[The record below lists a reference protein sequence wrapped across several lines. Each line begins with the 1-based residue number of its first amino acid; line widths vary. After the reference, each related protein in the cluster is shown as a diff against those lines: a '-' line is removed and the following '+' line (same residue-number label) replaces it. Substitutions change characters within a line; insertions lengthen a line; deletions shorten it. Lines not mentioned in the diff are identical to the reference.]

1 VEISLKNIWEWVT
14 RSIVF
19 ILVVSV
25 VFGVGGFI
33 YNSYFVS
40 PTYAAGVKFY
50 ASGMETA
57 PTIGNSVA
65 PQYVEFLNVNEFN
78 EMVSKDLLADTGVDL
93 TPKEVS
99 SMLSFSS
106 VVEDTSSFFVVVRAS
121 DPNLAYNVALSV
133 AEKAPEQV
141 DSFADVGVLEV
152 IENPTLPT
160 FPEGAGSL
168 KVALIAFVLGFVLA
182 SFAVVLKEVLDNSIK
197 TPDEITQLFD
207 IPVFGTV
214 PDFSSS
220 NKNNKKGDK

>member
-1 VEISLKNIWEWVT
+1 MEISLKNIWEWIT

-19 ILVVSV
+19 ILVVSII
-25 VFGVGGFI
+25 FGIGAFI
-33 YNSYFVS
+33 YNSYFVE
-40 PTYAAGVKFY
+40 PTYVAGVKFY

-57 PTIGNSVA
+57 PTLGTSVA
-65 PQYVEFLNVNEFN
+65 PQYVEFLNVNEFY

-93 TPKEVS
+93 TPKEIS
-99 SMLSFSS
+99 AMLKFSS
-106 VVEDTSSFFVVVRAS
+106 VVQETSSFFVNVSSS

-133 AEKAPEQV
+133 AEKAPAQV

-160 FPEGAGSL
+160 FPVGAGSL
-168 KVALIAFVLGFVLA
+168 KIGVIGVVLGFMVA
-182 SFAVVLKEVLDNSIK
+182 CFAVIMKEILDNSIK

-214 PDFSSS
+214 PDFSA
-220 NKNNKKGDK
+220 NNKKGDN